1 MFGNLEYLAVQHMS
15 TVVGAGL
22 KEVCC
27 KLYLIL

>member
-1 MFGNLEYLAVQHMS
+1 MFGNLEYLEVQHMS

-27 KLYLIL
+27 KLY